1 MNRAVAVILYDGK
14 NKIKW
19 ACKMVDRTSDSQVS
33 PSLEEQVQICVRE
46 ELASQRWG
54 DRGIQSLAQRTQQ
67 LINAFASSA
76 AGKLSGAATGLQSNG
91 RNVPSGGNET
101 SKCTGTCIWMFPWNS
116 VISSKDSTAHKCFCV
131 VGCRKVKWGCDRFAK
146 QWQECAFWRQ
156 RNILCTG
163 TALAS

>member
-14 NKIKW
+14 NKSKW
-19 ACKMVDRTSDSQVS
+19 ACKMVDRTSNSQVS

-46 ELASQRWG
+46 ELASQSWG

-101 SKCTGTCIWMFPWNS
+101 SKRANAVPVHSIRFQKKSEKPATSKVQVPKIVLSASTG
-116 VISSKDSTAHKCFCV
+116 
-131 VGCRKVKWGCDRFAK
+131 R
-146 QWQECAFWRQ
+146 
-156 RNILCTG
+156 
-163 TALAS
+163 